1 MHVLGMRIAA
11 AALTVCMTA
20 ACPMAQRMQNYDPD
34 RCRRNC
40 IWMDENADG
49 ICDNRETG
57 FVDADGDGICDN
69 RTENCG
75 QGNGCGNGQGNGC
88 GNGQGN
94 GYGRGNGNGNG
105 QGNQHGKNG

>member
-11 AALTVCMTA
+11 AALAVCMTA

-49 ICDNRETG
+49 ICDNR
-57 FVDADGDGICDN
+57 
-69 RTENCG
+69 TENCG
-75 QGNGCGNGQGNGC
+75 MGNGC

>member
-11 AALTVCMTA
+11 AALAVCMTA

-34 RCRRNC
+34 RCRRNY

-49 ICDNRETG
+49 ICDNLENG
-57 FVDADGDGICDN
+57 FVDADGDGVCDN

-75 QGNGCGNGQGNGC
+75 MGNGC

>member
-11 AALTVCMTA
+11 AALAVCMTA

-75 QGNGCGNGQGNGC
+75 MGNGC

>member
-11 AALTVCMTA
+11 AALAVCMTA

-34 RCRRNC
+34 RCRRNF

-75 QGNGCGNGQGNGC
+75 MGNGC

>member
-11 AALTVCMTA
+11 AALAVCMTA

-34 RCRRNC
+34 RCRRNY

-75 QGNGCGNGQGNGC
+75 MGNGC